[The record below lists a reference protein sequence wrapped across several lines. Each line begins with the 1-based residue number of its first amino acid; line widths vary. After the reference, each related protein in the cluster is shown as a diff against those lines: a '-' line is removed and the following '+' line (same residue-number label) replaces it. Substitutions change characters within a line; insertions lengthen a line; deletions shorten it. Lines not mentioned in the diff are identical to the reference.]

1 WLMNTDNTLEIRQVT
16 IAYRGQHAVYI
27 SEGLETGDRLV
38 VTDISAPTNGMPIRL
53 NTSRSDPP
61 VTPHGT

>member
-1 WLMNTDNTLEIRQVT
+1 MNKDNALEIRSVI
-16 IAYRGQHAVYI
+16 IAYRGQHEVFI

-38 VTDISAPTNGMPIRL
+38 VTDISAPTEGMPLRL
-53 NTSRSDPP
+53 LNSGSDTP